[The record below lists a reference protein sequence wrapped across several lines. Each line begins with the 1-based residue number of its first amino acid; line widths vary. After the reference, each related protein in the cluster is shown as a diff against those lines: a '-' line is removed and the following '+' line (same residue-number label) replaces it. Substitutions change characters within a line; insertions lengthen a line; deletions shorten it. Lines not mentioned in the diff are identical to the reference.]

1 MTSDRKLE
9 KKPYIAALRFP
20 LAVLV
25 VLIHANN
32 SFFRELAGEDG
43 NGVIYFLSRV
53 LPTFAVPLFFAM
65 SGYLFFLNLT
75 EFGLAD
81 YKEKLKRRT
90 LTLLLPYVVW
100 NLLAFA
106 LYALRDIAAGQA
118 LQNSFSPNL
127 LWGCKPL
134 GILSE
139 NFFGWTL
146 PPATAPVLEQLWF
159 VRDLIVCVVL
169 TPLIYIVLRRGR
181 VAGLLCFAFVFYA
194 RLWPNWCGVSFTGLW
209 FFALGAWFSISGKD
223 PLRSTRRLLAPASAL
238 VPPALLA
245 LMLWPDGT
253 CLIHD
258 LGQAVYVLAAM
269 TVSVHMAN
277 FLSHRH
283 NQGTL
288 LPTSSFFIYASHTI
302 VLLPLTAL
310 VTRVAVGHG
319 AWMLAFLYLVCA
331 LVSIIVCLSLFYV
344 LRRWLP
350 LLSAPLTGI
359 YDRKTNF
366 TTKHTNHT
374 I

>member
-1 MTSDRKLE
+1 MTREKQLE
-9 KKPYIAALRFP
+9 KRSFIAALRFP

-65 SGYLFFLNLT
+65 SGYLFFLNLKQ
-75 EFGLAD
+75 FGLAG
-81 YKEKLKRRT
+81 YKEKLRRRT
-90 LTLLLPYVVW
+90 LTLLLPYVAW

-118 LQNSFSPNL
+118 LQNPLSPNL

-134 GILSE
+134 GTLSE
-139 NFFGWTL
+139 NLFGWTL
-146 PPATAPVLEQLWF
+146 LPATAPVLEQLWF

-169 TPLIYIVLRRGR
+169 APLIYIVLHRGR
-181 VAGLLCFAFVFYA
+181 VAGLMCLALVYYA

-245 LMLWPDGT
+245 LMLWHGGAHP
-253 CLIHD
+253 IHD
-258 LGQAVYVLAAM
+258 IGQAVYVLSAM

-277 FLSHRH
+277 FFSRRK
-283 NQGTL
+283 NFGTFL
-288 LPTSSFFIYASHTI
+288 ASGSFFIYASHTI
-302 VLLPLTAL
+302 VLLPLSAL
-310 VTRVAVGHG
+310 VTRVAAGHG
-319 AWMLAFLYLVCA
+319 EWTQASLYLVCA
-331 LVSIIVCLSLFYV
+331 LVSVVVCLSLFYV

-359 YDRKTNF
+359 YDRKKFF
-366 TTKHTNHT
+366 TTKQTNYT